1 MKLAIMQPYF
11 FPYIGYFQA
20 IKAVDEYVLYD
31 NLYFSKGVSMY
42 RNKYV
47 NHTGN
52 AFFFIVPLNEKSSF
66 KKIGDVQVLDN
77 AKWRKKMLLD
87 FYINYKRAKY
97 FDDVYPILEYVINY
111 PTNKLSVL
119 NYQSIKSV
127 CDYLKINTK
136 IITDVSLFNDLEDKL
151 ISDEINEKLFP
162 NVKLKNWDRKV
173 VRILEICKT
182 KEAKIYI
189 NAIGGMN
196 LYSKDD
202 FSANGIDLNFVKT
215 KQISYKQFGNEF
227 VPNMSIID
235 ILMFNSIEEVNH
247 LLDQYELI

>member
-20 IKAVDEYVLYD
+20 IKAVDEYMLYD
-31 NLYFSKGVSMY
+31 NLYFSKGASMY

-47 NHTGN
+47 NHIGRTC
-52 AFFFIVPLNEKSSF
+52 FFMVPLKEKSSF
-66 KKIGDVQVLDN
+66 KKISDVEVLDN
-77 AKWRKKMLLD
+77 GKWRKKMLLD
-87 FYINYKRAKY
+87 FYMNYKRAKY
-97 FDDVYPILEYVINY
+97 FDDVYPILEKVINY
-111 PTNKLSVL
+111 PTNKLSEL

-136 IITDVSLFNDLEDKL
+136 ITTDTSLFNDLE
-151 ISDEINEKLFP
+151 EKLLVEDVDETVFP
-162 NVKLKNWDRKV
+162 NVKLKNWERKV
-173 VRILEICKT
+173 VRILEICRMKHSN
-182 KEAKIYI
+182 AYV
-189 NAIGGMN
+189 NAIGGMS
-196 LYSKDD
+196 LYSKED

-215 KQISYKQFGNEF
+215 KDISYKQFGNDF

-235 ILMFNSIEEVNH
+235 ILMFNSVEEVHN